1 MTHTDE
7 EEAFDFGGLDQFE
20 IATAGPTDW
29 LNDAACS
36 DMDLNLFFD
45 YNVQAGPS
53 LEVLRACLGCS
64 VRSQCLDSIARFES
78 SSTNKGKGLFAGMT
92 PTVRLRFLNQT
103 PRAEWGTINT
113 ALIEEQIAQ
122 RERSGQTES
131 DFERTKR
138 EVAARLVTKPNKRTQ
153 YCKTHDYP
161 VVSLRSTARGDERVM
176 LYGCYSEPAAHYLY
190 TIGQHQLMTREEYEE
205 LCAAK

>member
-1 MTHTDE
+1 MTHTED

-20 IATAGPTDW
+20 AATAGPSDW

-53 LEVLRACLGCS
+53 LEALRACLNCP
-64 VRSQCLDSIARFES
+64 VRSQCLDTISRFES

-92 PTVRLRFLNQT
+92 PTVRLRFFNQT
-103 PRAEWGTINT
+103 ARQDWDTINT
-113 ALIEEQIAQ
+113 AVIQEQIAQ
-122 RERSGQTES
+122 REKIGQTES

-138 EVAARLVTKPNKRTQ
+138 EVSKRLVAKPNKRTQ
-153 YCKTHDYP
+153 YCKTHNYP
-161 VVSLRSTARGDERVM
+161 IVTLRSTARGNDRVL
-176 LYGCYSEPAAHYLY
+176 LYGCYAETTAHYLY
-190 TIGQHQLMTREEYEE
+190 TIGEHQLLNREEYEA
-205 LCAAK
+205 LCAAQ